1 MRVGGGGGRGKE
13 TTIPKYLRMYVF
25 RMYLE
30 QGIYEFISDWWV
42 HCGYAHGPS
51 TL

>member
-1 MRVGGGGGRGKE
+1 MLSSRGRGGGGGWGEE
-13 TTIPKYLRMYVF
+13 TTIPKYLH
-25 RMYLE
+25 MYLE

-42 HCGYAHGPS
+42 HCEYTHGPS